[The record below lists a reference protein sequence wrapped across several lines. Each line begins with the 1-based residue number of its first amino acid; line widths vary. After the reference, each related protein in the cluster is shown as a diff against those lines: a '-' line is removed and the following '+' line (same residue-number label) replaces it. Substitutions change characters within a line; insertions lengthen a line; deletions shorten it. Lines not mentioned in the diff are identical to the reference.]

1 MWQLWFVYW
10 SVFIV
15 TLIVFFFPN
24 VPTGQFQSIWL
35 AVPVCASPL
44 LSKNWAGGHWLW
56 ITKGYLFISIFLM
69 SSLDPS
75 AVPPSMTRLS
85 FSSSSQSG
93 LPFSLLLPFLSH
105 KPDFFML
112 CHAGLGVHS
121 ASARHIQGLVT
132 ASCCHLQC
140 CAGLPCNWETAHT
153 GRLKGWLHPQA
164 LVLMKKW
171 SHWK

>member
-75 AVPPSMTRLS
+75 AVPPSMIRLS
-85 FSSSSQSG
+85 FSSSSQSD

-105 KPDFFML
+105 KPDFFHALSCRAGSPLSLCQSHPGPGHSLLLPSAML
-112 CHAGLGVHS
+112 CWATLQLGDSTH
-121 ASARHIQGLVT
+121 R
-132 ASCCHLQC
+132 
-140 CAGLPCNWETAHT
+140 
-153 GRLKGWLHPQA
+153 
-164 LVLMKKW
+164 
-171 SHWK
+171 